1 MGDGSNHESI
11 LSVRPSDFVMFYETR
26 HIPPTGWH
34 VPEFL
39 KSRRLVCVCV
49 HACAYVCVCA
59 CVCVCVP
66 IEGDLP

>member
-1 MGDGSNHESI
+1 MGDGSNHENI

-34 VPEFL
+34 VPGFL
-39 KSRRLVCVCV
+39 KSRRLVCVCARVRVRVCV
-49 HACAYVCVCA
+49 HACVR
-59 CVCVCVP
+59 VP